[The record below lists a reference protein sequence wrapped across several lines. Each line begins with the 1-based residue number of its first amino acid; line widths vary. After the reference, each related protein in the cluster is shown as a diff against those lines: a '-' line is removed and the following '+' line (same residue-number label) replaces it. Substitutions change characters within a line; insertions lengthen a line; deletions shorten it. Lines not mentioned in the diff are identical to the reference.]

1 MAVYLDF
8 DNIVISRYDQVHGRN
23 SFQKDKARGLDDDKL
38 TTATVDLG
46 AIIDFASSFGTL
58 VLTRA
63 YADWSAD
70 LNANY
75 QGQLV
80 GRAVD
85 LVQLFPAAAYG
96 KNGADIRLAVDAVED
111 MFRLPDLT
119 HVVIVGGDSD
129 YIALA
134 QRCKRLG
141 RYVVGI
147 GVAGASSRSL
157 ASACDEFVTYDALPG
172 IPTVAPAPAKKAT
185 KRTKS
190 KEPDDEPEP
199 ADTQA
204 AATGLLERALR
215 IGHEKDDAD
224 WLHNSAV
231 KAQMKRMDPS
241 FSEKSL
247 GFRSFSDFLRSRS
260 DVADLDESS
269 TTRMVRLH
277 QRGSKPRSDPDVRAS
292 GEVPD
297 RVSTYAEAM
306 TERLYFRQLLSGRD
320 FAQSDMIAQQMRNFS
335 YLIGD
340 RETGDT
346 VVVDPAYAA
355 NDLVDI
361 LESDGMKLSGVL
373 VTHHHPDHVGGSMM
387 GFELKGLAELLERQS
402 VPVHVNSLEAEWVS
416 RVTGIAR
423 SDLTAHEHGD
433 KVNVGDVEIELLHT
447 PGHTPGSQCFLLDG
461 RLVAGD
467 TLFLEGCGRTDFP
480 GGDVDDMFRSLQ
492 QLAAA
497 VRRPDGVSRATGTR
511 WSPARRCRT
520 CGAPTT
526 CTGRAIWIS
535 GEC

>member
-1 MAVYLDF
+1 MPESVVTGDSPRVAVYLDF

-63 YADWSAD
+63 YADWSAA
-70 LNANY
+70 LNAKY

-129 YIALA
+129 FIALA

-157 ASACDEFVTYDALPG
+157 AAACDDFVTYDALPG
-172 IPTVAPAPAKKAT
+172 VPVLEPTAKKPTRRKASDT
-185 KRTKS
+185 
-190 KEPDDEPEP
+190 EDEAPGPDP
-199 ADTQA
+199 QI

-215 IGHEKDDAD
+215 IGLEKDDVD

-247 GFRSFSDFLRSRS
+247 GFKSFSDFLRSRS

-269 TTRMVRLH
+269 TTRMVRL
-277 QRGSKPRSDPDVRAS
+277 K
-292 GEVPD
+292 
-297 RVSTYAEAM
+297 T
-306 TERLYFRQLLSGRD
+306 
-320 FAQSDMIAQQMRNFS
+320 
-335 YLIGD
+335 
-340 RETGDT
+340 
-346 VVVDPAYAA
+346 
-355 NDLVDI
+355 
-361 LESDGMKLSGVL
+361 
-373 VTHHHPDHVGGSMM
+373 
-387 GFELKGLAELLERQS
+387 
-402 VPVHVNSLEAEWVS
+402 
-416 RVTGIAR
+416 
-423 SDLTAHEHGD
+423 TA
-433 KVNVGDVEIELLHT
+433 T
-447 PGHTPGSQCFLLDG
+447 
-461 RLVAGD
+461 
-467 TLFLEGCGRTDFP
+467 
-480 GGDVDDMFRSLQ
+480 
-492 QLAAA
+492 
-497 VRRPDGVSRATGTR
+497 
-511 WSPARRCRT
+511 
-520 CGAPTT
+520 
-526 CTGRAIWIS
+526 
-535 GEC
+535 